1 MSLTRQEYLL
11 ICLAEEC
18 DEVGQRVSKALRFG
32 LSEVQPGQPLNNGA
46 RILEEIH
53 DLLSVLAILQREG
66 VLPSPP
72 LFPDDTIAAKLAK
85 IEKFMAISR
94 EQGILP

>member
-1 MSLTRQEYLL
+1 MALTRQEYLL
-11 ICLAEEC
+11 ICLGEEC
-18 DEVGQRVSKALRFG
+18 DEVGQRVTKALRFG
-32 LSEVQPGQPLNNGA
+32 LSEVQPGQPLNNGD
-46 RILEEIH
+46 RILEEVH

-72 LFPDDTIAAKLAK
+72 LFPDTIAAKLAK